1 MEPTR
6 EQLQKDILEI
16 LYQKS
21 LQKPIWVSS
30 AEIFWSINN
39 IKVTERSVKDVL
51 DWLVKNDL
59 VLCQAD
65 KYQISKREFMDMSRR
80 KGIERTE
87 IEDSQDVSINRP
99 TPMMSGAMDTSQ
111 HWDYM
116 VQREHSSSVFY
127 AIIALIALLIS
138 GTFIGVLVYNSCVRT
153 NNKYIEL
160 TTLPDSLNIGSIHV
174 LEPGHVKDS
183 YTVNRNFRTLYNSLV
198 SQQSVNKEVLEL
210 AKAQQH
216 QINQLTMVVK
226 QQSTQ
231 IEEMEKE
238 RRVYTWMTA
247 SVLLVLSLLLVCRFG
262 RRN

>member
-30 AEIFWSINN
+30 AEIYWSINN

-80 KGIERTE
+80 KGIEIKDVEDPHE
-87 IEDSQDVSINRP
+87 ISTNRSSPMLPGTMDASQP
-99 TPMMSGAMDTSQ
+99 W
-111 HWDYM
+111 HYM
-116 VQREHSSSVFY
+116 AQRERSSSVFY
-127 AIIALIALLIS
+127 AIIALIALLVS

-153 NNKYIEL
+153 NNEYVEL
-160 TTLPDSLNIGSIHV
+160 TTLPDSINIGSIHV
-174 LEPGHVKDS
+174 LEPSHIKDA
-183 YTVNRNFRTLYNSLV
+183 YNVNRNFKTLYNSLV
-198 SQQSVNKEVLEL
+198 SQQGVNKDVMEL

-231 IEEMEKE
+231 IDEIEKE
-238 RRVYTWMTA
+238 RRIYTWMTA
-247 SVLLVLSLLLVCRFG
+247 SVLLVLSLLLVCRYG
-262 RRN
+262 RRG